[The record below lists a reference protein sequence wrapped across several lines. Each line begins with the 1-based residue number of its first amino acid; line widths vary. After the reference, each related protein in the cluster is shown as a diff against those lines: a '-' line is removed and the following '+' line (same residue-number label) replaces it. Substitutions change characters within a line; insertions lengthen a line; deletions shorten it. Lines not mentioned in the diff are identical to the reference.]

1 MTCSATTIEL
11 NSGYQMLLGGAENAS
26 SAWHAFKCPVPD
38 ACPAQVLLSQPSEA
52 KHPRLNCTE
61 GHTGVL
67 CASCVDGWK
76 QGPVGTCQR
85 CGISSSGGL
94 NPFLLIPVAVALT
107 YIAAR
112 VILTF
117 RRTQRLQKVEAAAAL
132 FDDIDCDHSSGIITV
147 AELRAGLISLG
158 LHLTEDAVRKIV
170 DSVAANDSDH
180 ITKDEFVAC
189 K

>member
-1 MTCSATTIEL
+1 
-11 NSGYQMLLGGAENAS
+11 
-26 SAWHAFKCPVPD
+26 
-38 ACPAQVLLSQPSEA
+38 
-52 KHPRLNCTE
+52 
-61 GHTGVL
+61 
-67 CASCVDGWK
+67 
-76 QGPVGTCQR
+76 
-85 CGISSSGGL
+85 L

-132 FDDIDCDHSSGIITV
+132 FDDIDCDPTGSGSAIITV

>member
-1 MTCSATTIEL
+1 M
-11 NSGYQMLLGGAENAS
+11 
-26 SAWHAFKCPVPD
+26 
-38 ACPAQVLLSQPSEA
+38 
-52 KHPRLNCTE
+52 
-61 GHTGVL
+61 
-67 CASCVDGWK
+67 
-76 QGPVGTCQR
+76 
-85 CGISSSGGL
+85 
-94 NPFLLIPVAVALT
+94 LLIPVAVALT

-132 FDDIDCDHSSGIITV
+132 FDDIDCDRSAIITV

-189 K
+189 E